1 MFTNLSNT
9 LRIYANG
16 WLVLVFLA
24 GEIFFSAVV
33 LPGQQ
38 AKIQSGAAGIG
49 PIDLQFFYTPEKVYG
64 MIAAYSPEVR
74 ASYRLFEMTG
84 DIIYP
89 IVYTLFLALAI
100 TWLFERRFAPN
111 SNTQKYN
118 VVPFGAWLFDLLE
131 NICIVTMLS
140 VYPSTH
146 PLLAWISTVF
156 TMLKWLFAIESVGL
170 LLIGLFMAS
179 RTGFRKQ
186 P

>member
-1 MFTNLSNT
+1 
-9 LRIYANG
+9 
-16 WLVLVFLA
+16 
-24 GEIFFSAVV
+24 
-33 LPGQQ
+33 
-38 AKIQSGAAGIG
+38 
-49 PIDLQFFYTPEKVYG
+49 
-64 MIAAYSPEVR
+64 
-74 ASYRLFEMTG
+74 MTG